1 MQLRVPKMSTA
12 LVLLLALLVSTCTTE
27 PITSFNRFL
36 IDNQSSTD
44 LFYNTGAGL
53 DERTIEIPRLAVIE
67 IEVVAYDG
75 DKAQLITA
83 DEFFIET
90 EDDIYLLKVVD
101 GNFVEALQLNTTG
114 LLNWEIEMVNGF
126 TYSHV
131 LMVTDELLN

>member
-53 DERTIEIPRLAVIE
+53 DERTIDIPRLAVIE